1 MEVNGYTVNSLV
13 TNIPQN
19 QHIQV
24 WINIPQNI
32 FIINTY
38 RFGST
43 FLKISSL
50 STHTGLHQINTYRF
64 GSTFLKISSLSTHTG
79 LHQHMGE

>member
-13 TNIPQN
+13 T
-19 QHIQV
+19 
-24 WINIPQNI
+24 NIPQNI

-50 STHTGLHQINTYRF
+50 STHTGLHQ
-64 GSTFLKISSLSTHTG
+64 
-79 LHQHMGE
+79 HMGE